1 MRRKKKGVLK
11 YSLLLDKQPIS
22 YIYIYL
28 ILYVYIYIYIF
39 RIRRREMFRNIFLIL
54 DGIVIRI
61 RRNVQ
66 KERRRILDKQ
76 PIVILYIYF
85 SHQKEKGVSK
95 RSLLLDNYS
104 NQKKSRR
111 KEDLYI
117 YFSRQKGMF
126 RNVTF
131 RWIGRKERPEGVDEQ
146 KGGEEENNSSGISLL
161 DNKTSSPPQYIYRRV
176 ILPFLL
182 MKSRGCG

>member
-1 MRRKKKGVLK
+1 MYIYIYFSHQKERDVSKR
-11 YSLLLDKQPIS
+11 SLLLD
-22 YIYIYL
+22 
-28 ILYVYIYIYIF
+28 
-39 RIRRREMFRNIFLIL
+39 
-54 DGIVIRI
+54 GIIIRI

-85 SHQKEKGVSK
+85 SHQKEKGISK
-95 RSLLLDNYS
+95 RLLLLDIYL

-131 RWIGRKERPEGVDEQ
+131 RWIGRKERPEGVDEK